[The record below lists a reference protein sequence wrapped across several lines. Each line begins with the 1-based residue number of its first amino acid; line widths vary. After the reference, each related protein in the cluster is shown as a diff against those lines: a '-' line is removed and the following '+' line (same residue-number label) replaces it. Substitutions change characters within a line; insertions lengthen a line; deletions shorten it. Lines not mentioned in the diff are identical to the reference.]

1 MASGGAEDLLR
12 DSTNQLATA
21 ISDYKKAAGS
31 ARGLS
36 KQPKAKAKASAT
48 TPVAAAA
55 KEEPAA
61 GVIKS

>member
-12 DSTNQLATA
+12 DSANQLAMT

-31 ARGLS
+31 AKGLS

-48 TPVAAAA
+48 APVAAAA
-55 KEEPAA
+55 KEEPPAA
-61 GVIKS
+61 TTKS